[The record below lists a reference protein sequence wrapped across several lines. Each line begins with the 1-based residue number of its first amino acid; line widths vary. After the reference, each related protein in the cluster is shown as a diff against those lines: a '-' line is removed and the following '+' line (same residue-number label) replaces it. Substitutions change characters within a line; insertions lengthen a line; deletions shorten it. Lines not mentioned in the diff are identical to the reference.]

1 MKSTPERARADSLKS
16 TGEKVENYIGVP
28 LKEKQRRKLQQLA
41 DKMPTESLE
50 DLAARALEAG
60 VDLLLERD
68 DEPTQSE
75 RRERELTVQDQVAL
89 LASAFENRDNVSVP
103 SSITIPLNSLHRH
116 VLDGLKKV
124 LPAMTLEDIIDAVM
138 TKGLERAANENGLV
152 GSLRKNID
160 RR

>member
-1 MKSTPERARADSLKS
+1 MSRPKGRRETRIELGA
-16 TGEKVENYIGVP
+16 EQVENYVGIP
-28 LKEKQRRKLQQLA
+28 LTERQRKKLQQLA
-41 DKMPTESLE
+41 DKVPTQSLE
-50 DLAARALEAG
+50 DLAADALEAG
-60 VDLLLERD
+60 VDRILQED
-68 DEPTQSE
+68 ESVEPTKSPGN
-75 RRERELTVQDQVAL
+75 LTVQDQVAL
-89 LASAFENRDNVSVP
+89 LARAFESRGKTIVP
-103 SSITIPLNSLHRH
+103 ATITVPLNSLHRH